1 MDVVKHISTTDN
13 IDELIHLYKVSRDYH
28 ATKDKGNCSDLLY
41 YLSLLIVL
49 RQFLFNVWQYC
60 DVMVV
65 LWFSKPGL
73 LCMI

>member
-49 RQFLFNVWQYC
+49 RQFLFNV
-60 DVMVV
+60 
-65 LWFSKPGL
+65 
-73 LCMI
+73 